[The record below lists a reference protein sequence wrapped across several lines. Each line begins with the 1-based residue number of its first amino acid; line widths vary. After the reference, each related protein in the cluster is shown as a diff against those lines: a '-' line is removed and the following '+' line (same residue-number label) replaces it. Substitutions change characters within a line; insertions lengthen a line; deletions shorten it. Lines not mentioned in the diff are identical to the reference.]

1 MRIAT
6 ATLLFLTACGPPR
19 PSTLFTSFGR
29 ADPAG
34 DADVVAR
41 FESDRTLLI
50 RNAKDPD
57 ELIKLKSGSKK
68 TVRELARPRLEA
80 TQQVE
85 VLVDTVPAG
94 LEVSERGATV
104 ADGSGLVIV
113 GRFQLFYNFAVP
125 LKRALD
131 DTRVLTQAA
140 DGNVAVISYLRAT
153 QTSTEAVV
161 GLVLKAPAGTTES
174 KNLKPGKMNE
184 I

>member
-1 MRIAT
+1 MRGVRVAEVPLDLELG
-6 ATLLFLTACGPPR
+6 AR
-19 PSTLFTSFGR
+19 GR
-29 ADPAG
+29 ARCAEEVPGRACPATSRE
-34 DADVVAR
+34 V
-41 FESDRTLLI
+41 
-50 RNAKDPD
+50 
-57 ELIKLKSGSKK
+57 GS
-68 TVRELARPRLEA
+68 PH
-80 TQQVE
+80 
-85 VLVDTVPAG
+85 
-94 LEVSERGATV
+94 
-104 ADGSGLVIV
+104 DGSSLVIV
-113 GRFQLFYNFAVP
+113 GRFRLFYNFAVP

>member
-29 ADPAG
+29 ADPTG

-41 FESDRTLLI
+41 FEQDRTLLI
-50 RNAKDPD
+50 LNAKDPD
-57 ELIKLKSGSKK
+57 ELVKLKSGSKK
-68 TVRELARPRLEA
+68 TVRELAKPRLEA
-80 TQQVE
+80 TQKVE

>member
-1 MRIAT
+1 M
-6 ATLLFLTACGPPR
+6 
-19 PSTLFTSFGR
+19 
-29 ADPAG
+29 
-34 DADVVAR
+34 
-41 FESDRTLLI
+41 
-50 RNAKDPD
+50 
-57 ELIKLKSGSKK
+57 GS
-68 TVRELARPRLEA
+68 PH
-80 TQQVE
+80 
-85 VLVDTVPAG
+85 
-94 LEVSERGATV
+94 
-104 ADGSGLVIV
+104 DGSGLVIV

-140 DGNVAVISYLRAT
+140 DGNLAVISYLRAT